1 VTPNGYLLLV
11 AAAVIF
17 AIAIGGL
24 CILFDACS
32 EERRSYKLGERDQ
45 ISGGRSSS
53 GRGDCVVA
61 TTASAMPA
69 AADDSLVAR

>member
-1 VTPNGYLLLV
+1 VNVVVVVFIFVLF
-11 AAAVIF
+11 AAFGVYALNDLEQL
-17 AIAIGGL
+17 A
-24 CILFDACS
+24 
-32 EERRSYKLGERDQ
+32 RDQ